1 MISSIPQQR
10 ARVSQ
15 QELRYLWVWVSLSA
29 TEAVQEVLLEG
40 HPSKQYLEEIHR
52 LLVDVQQRLLVSQE
66 EVWVGRACARVCI
79 TCVRVGLH
87 ACGGPGLSREDE
99 NTWKVTAHPE
109 LCGKNG
115 GEEETASDDLGEAGM
130 PEILFQ
136 VLSLTLRSWAISA
149 STKQG
154 SFGGEGRRDEWVEH
168 RRFLGQ

>member
-1 MISSIPQQR
+1 MISSTPQQR

-52 LLVDVQQRLLVSQE
+52 LLVDVQQRLLVSQA
-66 EVWVGRACARVCI
+66 EVWAGRACARVCI
-79 TCVRVGLH
+79 ARVRVGLH

-109 LCGKNG
+109 GCGKNG

-130 PEILFQ
+130 CLRSCSRFC
-136 VLSLTLRSWAISA
+136 LSLCGPGLCFCIYET
-149 STKQG
+149 
-154 SFGGEGRRDEWVEH
+154 
-168 RRFLGQ
+168 RFLCGRGEEG